1 MQSTI
6 ERIITM
12 KLFRKSMSGAWLAV
26 AIVTVGTLPGALEV
40 QAQEKGAGLAQQIQG
55 SWSLFSIYNELDGK
69 KTDVFGPNPRGSL
82 LLNPDGH
89 FAYIL
94 MRESLPTFAANSRQ
108 KGTVEENQA
117 VVQGSIAYFGTYS
130 VADDPEQTVNL
141 HVEGSTFPNWD
152 GQDQKRLMTV
162 SDDELKMINPTPSLG
177 GGTNYIILKRAK

>member
-1 MQSTI
+1 
-6 ERIITM
+6 M
-12 KLFRKSMSGAWLAV
+12 KLFRKYMSGPLLIVAV
-26 AIVTVGTLPGALEV
+26 VTVGTLAGALEV
-40 QAQEKGAGLAQQIQG
+40 RAQEKGAGLAQQIQG

-82 LLNPDGH
+82 LLTPDGH
-89 FAYIL
+89 FAYLL
-94 MRESLPTFAANSRQ
+94 MRESLPKFASNSRL

-117 VVQGSIAYFGTYS
+117 VVQGSMAYFGTYS
-130 VADDPEQTVNL
+130 VGDDKEQTVNL

-162 SDDELKMINPTPSLG
+162 SGDELKMVNPSPSLG